1 MTTTQSSVDTAEF
14 SPQKRAYIRKVT
26 LSSFIGNTMEYYD
39 FLVYGT
45 AAALVFPHVFFPES
59 EAFIAQLFSLATFA
73 VGFLARP
80 LGGMFFGSRGDRNGR
95 KSTLVMTLGIMGA
108 ATFAIGLIPSYAT
121 IGIWAPIL
129 LICLRLVQ
137 GFAVGGEWGGAMII
151 VLESAPAKKR
161 GFYSAIPNTGGFS
174 AQLLAAGVFAL
185 IGMLGQD
192 ALVGW
197 AWRIP
202 FLLSAAIIGVGI
214 YIRSKLHESPVF
226 EKTHAKAVAE
236 AAASLPAS
244 TPTQQIEALAPTGSP
259 LGRLFKEDW
268 RTLLLIV
275 GLRFAESVPY
285 FLLTV
290 FALSYATGHL
300 NIPRNTMLACLFIAS
315 ALAFP
320 AHALY
325 GRLSDRI
332 GRKPVYLFG
341 AIVGAIMAFPFM
353 MLLNTGSFWAILIG
367 FILVINI
374 GHNAINAVQPAFFSE
389 LFPADR
395 RYSGAASGR
404 EIASIVAGGLTP
416 FIATALAGSDGTRW
430 TWVATYVTAVC
441 LITIVSVLV
450 APETFRRDLAAVGS
464 TRNMADSAA
473 TR

>member
-1 MTTTQSSVDTAEF
+1 MSSIDAAQSS
-14 SPQKRAYIRKVT
+14 PQQRAYIRKVT
-26 LSSFIGNTMEYYD
+26 FSSFIGNTMEYYD

-45 AAALVFPHVFFPES
+45 AAALVFPHVFFPE
-59 EAFIAQLFSLATFA
+59 ANTFIAQLFSLATFA

-80 LGGMFFGSRGDRNGR
+80 LGGMFFGSRGDKNGR
-95 KSTLVMTLGIMGA
+95 KSTLVMTLAIMGL
-108 ATFAIGLIPSYAT
+108 ATFSIGLIPGYAT
-121 IGIWAPIL
+121 IGVWAPIL
-129 LICLRLVQ
+129 LIVLRLVQ
-137 GFAVGGEWGGAMII
+137 GFAVGGEWGGAMVI
-151 VLESAPAKKR
+151 VLESAPAHKR
-161 GFYSAIPNTGGFS
+161 GLYSAMPNTGGFS
-174 AQLLAAGVFAL
+174 AQLLSAGIFAL
-185 IGMLGQD
+185 IGILGHN

-202 FLLSAAIIGVGI
+202 FLLSALIIGVGI

-226 EKTHAKAVAE
+226 EKTKANAE
-236 AAASLPAS
+236 AAAEAAPDLPAKTRAQS
-244 TPTQQIEALAPTGSP
+244 TAAVAPTSSP
-259 LGRLFKEDW
+259 LLSVFKEDW
-268 RTLLLIV
+268 RKLLLIV

-300 NIPRNTMLACLFIAS
+300 KISSNTMLACVCIAS
-315 ALAFP
+315 VLAFP
-320 AHALY
+320 AHAFF
-325 GRLSDRI
+325 GKLSDRV

-367 FILVINI
+367 FILVLNV
-374 GHNAINAVQPAFFSE
+374 GHNAINAVQPSFFSE

-430 TWVATYVTAVC
+430 VWVATYVTAVC
-441 LITIVSVLV
+441 LITVVSVLV
-450 APETFRRDLAAVGS
+450 APETFHRDLAAVG
-464 TRNMADSAA
+464 A
-473 TR
+473 TRDMVHSSATR